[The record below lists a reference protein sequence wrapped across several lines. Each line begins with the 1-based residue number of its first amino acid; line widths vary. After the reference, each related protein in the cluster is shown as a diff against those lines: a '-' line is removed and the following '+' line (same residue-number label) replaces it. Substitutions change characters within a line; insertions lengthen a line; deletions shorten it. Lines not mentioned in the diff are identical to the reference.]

1 MRDTLWNL
9 FRSILPALS
18 GLALLGLTG
27 CASWQAPALPDEN
40 ILRERAVSETSNGVT
55 VRGTVLSVD
64 DNTRY
69 FGKNL
74 NEQDIQT
81 VWIEV
86 VNDSSHT
93 LWLLTSGTDPDY
105 FSPLEVAWPFHRK
118 FSDKSNDRIDQ
129 HFDDLGFKS
138 PIPPGA
144 TRSGFLYTNPHHK
157 TRVLNIDLLGQQTL
171 YPFTLFP
178 QVPGELDVEHMSRLY
193 AILEQARQHNIE
205 DEDSLR
211 DRLEQ
216 LPCCASSGSEGPQ
229 GDPIN
234 LVMIGDLHDIAS
246 AVVRRGYRHD
256 LLLTD
261 RLQLYNGRLPDLV
274 MRKSGQG
281 GSTANWIRAWL
292 APFTYQ
298 DQPVLIGQVGR
309 PIGGRYLDSETA
321 DLVLHPDIDETRNL
335 TITDMMYSGGLSK
348 LGFVAGIPPVTSAYL
363 REHNDTLAYYT
374 DGLRAVVFVITRPL
388 SLSDVDILDWV
399 PLLNRREEA
408 ARQQLFREKGDEQ
421 GAD

>member
-1 MRDTLWNL
+1 
-9 FRSILPALS
+9 
-18 GLALLGLTG
+18 
-27 CASWQAPALPDEN
+27 
-40 ILRERAVSETSNGVT
+40 
-55 VRGTVLSVD
+55 
-64 DNTRY
+64 
-69 FGKNL
+69 
-74 NEQDIQT
+74 
-81 VWIEV
+81 
-86 VNDSSHT
+86 
-93 LWLLTSGTDPDY
+93 
-105 FSPLEVAWPFHRK
+105 
-118 FSDKSNDRIDQ
+118 
-129 HFDDLGFKS
+129 
-138 PIPPGA
+138 
-144 TRSGFLYTNPHHK
+144 
-157 TRVLNIDLLGQQTL
+157 
-171 YPFTLFP
+171 
-178 QVPGELDVEHMSRLY
+178 MSRLY

-216 LPCCASSGSEGPQ
+216 LPCCASSGSEGAQ

-256 LLLTD
+256 LLQTD
-261 RLQLYNGRLPDLV
+261 RMQLYKGRLPDLV

-298 DQPVLIGQVGR
+298 DQPVLIAQVGR
-309 PIGGRYLDSETA
+309 PVGGRYLDSETA

-363 REHNDTLAYYT
+363 REHSDTLAYHT

-408 ARQQLFREKGDEQ
+408 ARHQLLREKGDEQ